1 MLLLYFTYS
10 FRHVRSRCDPQH
22 LIASRA
28 PVLVRSTLL
37 AKVVCIVI
45 LTRKE
50 VEEDECPVHF
60 VFRICQSLFVRS
72 MVKSISTICD
82 DLQRSTAVAAN
93 RRRSPHH
100 PEDFRK

>member
-22 LIASRA
+22 LVASRA

-37 AKVVCIVI
+37 AKAVCIII

-50 VEEDECPVHF
+50 VEEDECPVHL
-60 VFRICQSLFVRS
+60 VFRITGPVSRMKRS
-72 MVKSISTICD
+72 
-82 DLQRSTAVAAN
+82 
-93 RRRSPHH
+93 RRSLM
-100 PEDFRK
+100 K